1 MSLETI
7 IIATLLDV
15 VLWCVR
21 VRVCAC
27 VCVCVR
33 VCVYLG
39 GGGALFVFYFLAYFS
54 SFALSV
60 SVVKGLGGW
69 HCTHYVWVNSRFRV
83 EKHRFD

>member
-1 MSLETI
+1 M
-7 IIATLLDV
+7 
-15 VLWCVR
+15 
-21 VRVCAC
+21 
-27 VCVCVR
+27 
-33 VCVYLG
+33 CVYLG

-83 EKHRFD
+83 ENIDSTEAAVCLSTGLSVLMCWICCLRCLCDFGKYQ